1 MPKSPHTMT
10 SLRFIVP
17 LPLIMVSF
25 AVTGLRA
32 QILDLPANARISVI
46 GNTLA
51 ERMQH
56 DGWLETLVQAR
67 FPEKK
72 VVFRELGFSG
82 DELETRLRSQDFGT
96 PDEWLKRCQ
105 TDVVIAMF
113 GYNESFA
120 DEAGLE
126 DFENRLK
133 RWITRTRSQEYNGET
148 APRIVLVSPPA
159 FEDLSGQRL
168 TAGLPD
174 GREHNRRLALY
185 ATAMRRVAEE
195 EKVLFVDL
203 FEPSLR
209 RWQSAGADPH
219 TLNGVH
225 MLPAGNRFI
234 AEVIDGALFGAAP
247 AVDENRLETI
257 RQAVLDKNWHWFHRY
272 RTTDGYSIF
281 GGRADLA
288 FTDGQ
293 TNREVAQRELEVLDY
308 LTAER
313 DKRIHA
319 NAAGGDYTPD
329 DKNAPP
335 LIPVIS
341 NKPGEGPDGKHLFL
355 GGEEAIGKMKVQ
367 SGLTVNLFASEEQF
381 PELASPVQM
390 SFDNRGR
397 LWVAVWPTYPH
408 WQPLVEKMNDKLLIF
423 SDTDGDGRADK
434 MKVFADG
441 LHNPTGFEFWNGGV
455 LLAQAPD
462 LWFLKDTD
470 GDDVADVRT
479 RVLHGIDSADTHH
492 TANSFVYGPDGAVYF
507 QEGTF
512 HHSQIE
518 SPWGPPLRQVNAGV
532 FRFDPRRQTV
542 ESYISYGFANPHGH
556 VFDEWG
562 QDFVTD
568 GTGNVNYY
576 AAPFSGHLDYPAKH
590 SGYFPFFQQWV
601 RPSGATEI
609 VSGGHLPESLQ
620 GNYLIANVIG
630 FQGLLN
636 YRIEEAGSGF
646 SATEEEPILSSSD
659 PNFRPVDI
667 EIGPDGAIYFL
678 DWQNPIIGHM
688 QHNLRDPNR
697 DKVHGRVYRVTANG
711 RPADPVIDLHSMP
724 VDDLLKQLAAP
735 HARNRY
741 RARIELSGRDS
752 REVLAAVASRVGD
765 LDKSDPGYE
774 HHLLELLWTTRQHN
788 DVHEELLERVL
799 TSGEPRARAAAVRVL
814 CYSRHQSDRFLERLD
829 RAVNDP
835 HPRVRL
841 EAVRALSF
849 EPSAAAAEIA
859 LRVLD
864 HETDPFINYCLKE
877 TLRATEKAWR
887 PALVSGKAFAAGHEA
902 GLRYVLALLSPS
914 ELPGV
919 FSSPVVNRELL
930 VRAGVLNTARMKA
943 ASQIAAERGTDAR
956 NVILDVIAELDSD
969 SGSDS
974 ESVLADLTHLFLHG
988 DGSSPHRPVAGQE
1001 TFAPYVGKLR
1011 QLAESGN
1018 KSITRQIA
1026 YSTLMQAGQ
1035 PVEELWQSAQSS
1047 PARFRDLVAGMA
1059 IVDAADVKKELAG
1072 RVAGLFRSLPM
1083 ALEGAL
1089 SEGSSVKGRYVRIE
1103 LPGDE
1108 KTLTLAEVQIF
1119 SGETNVAPR
1128 GTATQSAVAHGG
1140 VPERAI
1146 DGDIN
1151 PLYWA
1156 QSQTHTPENQKD
1168 PWWQIDLGEAVAINR
1183 VVVWNR
1189 VEKEFGKRLDGFVLK
1204 VLDDAEQVVYSSEP
1218 IPAPDRS
1225 VSLSIAGDPRGDI
1238 REAAILAAAHLSPGE
1253 QETFG
1258 AFADLI
1264 LGGLSRTQ
1272 AIRGMARLP
1281 RRSWVEPRIEELVKN
1296 IVGHLAELTVAE
1308 RTRPSALDEI
1318 SLARNLVT
1326 ALPPEIASPWRKQL
1340 DELGVTVVVLRPVP
1354 HRMQYDRNQFY
1365 VEAGKPFQ
1373 LVLDNTDIMP
1383 HNVVI
1388 TSPGAYAKVGIAAE
1402 LMTSDHTSSGTSFV
1416 PNLPEVLFASNL
1428 LQPGQVQQMEIVAP
1442 KTPGDYPYVCTYP
1455 GHWRRMYGV
1464 MHVVE
1469 DIASAPVEAFA
1480 PTVDSE
1486 VALRPFVREW
1496 TLADFRESGEAFDEP
1511 PSFERARALFT
1522 ELSCAQCHKAGEV
1535 GQGDIGPNLHTVR
1548 DRLAKKEI
1556 DRDKVL
1562 QSLIEPSAD
1571 IEEKYRTWIMLD
1583 LNGRVHTGVV
1593 AERTETELRL
1603 LANPLDKG
1611 EPVTLRI
1618 EDIEE
1623 ERESPVSMMPAG
1635 LLNTCSRQEILE
1647 LLLYVESGGDSGHPA
1662 WQVEGSIS
1670 K

>member
-1 MPKSPHTMT
+1 MAQLLHST
-10 SLRFIVP
+10 LFRFM
-17 LPLIMVSF
+17 LPALIGLLAVS
-25 AVTGLRA
+25 AGRA
-32 QILDLPANARISVI
+32 QILELPANARISVI

-51 ERMQH
+51 DRMQH
-56 DGWLETLVQAR
+56 DGWLESLVQAR
-67 FPEKK
+67 FPDKK
-72 VVFRELGFSG
+72 TVFRELGFSG
-82 DELETRLRSQDFGT
+82 DELELRLRSQDFGS

-120 DEAGLE
+120 DQEGIDE
-126 DFENRLK
+126 FEKRLK
-133 RWITRTRSQEYNGET
+133 RFITRTRSQNYNGRSSPT
-148 APRIVLVSPPA
+148 IVLVSPHA
-159 FEDLSGQRL
+159 FEDLTATPMG
-168 TAGLPD
+168 AGLPD
-174 GREHNRRLALY
+174 GNEHNRRLALY
-185 ATAMRRVAEE
+185 TGAMQRVAGSEN
-195 EKVLFVDL
+195 VFFVDL
-203 FEPSLR
+203 FGPSLR
-209 RWQSAGADPH
+209 QWQSAGAGPY

-225 MLPAGNRFI
+225 LLPEGNRFI
-234 AEVIDGALFGAAP
+234 AEIIDTALFGQALSR
-247 AVDENRLETI
+247 DEKRLEAI
-257 RQAVLDKNWHWFHRY
+257 RQAVLDKNRHWFHRY
-272 RTTDGYSIF
+272 RTTDGYSIY

-308 LTAER
+308 MTASR
-313 DKRIHA
+313 DKVIHA
-319 NAAGGDYTPD
+319 VAAGNTGAPD
-329 DKNAPP
+329 DSGAPP

-341 NKPGEGPDGKHLFL
+341 NKPGDGPEGKHIFL
-355 GGEEAIGKMKVQ
+355 GGEEAIRKMKIQ
-367 SGLTVNLFASEEQF
+367 PGLSVNLFASEEQF

-390 SFDNRGR
+390 SFDTRGR

-408 WQPLVEKMNDKLLIF
+408 WQPLVEEMNDKLLIF
-423 SDTDGDGRADK
+423 SDTDGDGRADE

-462 LWFLKDTD
+462 IWFLKDTD
-470 GDDVADVRT
+470 GDDIADIRQ

-492 TANSFVYGPDGAVYF
+492 TANSFVYGPDGAMYF

-518 SPWGPPLRQVNAGV
+518 SPWEKPLRQVNAGV
-532 FRFDPRRQTV
+532 FRFDPRIQTI

-576 AAPFSGHLDYPAKH
+576 AAPFSGHLEYPAKH

-601 RPSGATEI
+601 RPSGATEL
-609 VSGGHLPESLQ
+609 VSGGHFPESMQ

-636 YRIEEAGSGF
+636 YRVEEAGSGF
-646 SATEEEPILSSSD
+646 SATEAEPILSSTD

-697 DKVHGRVYRVTANG
+697 DKVHGRVYRVTCDG
-711 RPADPVIDLHSMP
+711 RPLDPVTDLHRMAIP
-724 VDDLLKQLAAP
+724 DLLKQLELP

-752 REVLAAVASRVGD
+752 REVLAAVAARVGQ
-765 LDKSDPGYE
+765 LDPKDARLE
-774 HHLLELLWTTRQHN
+774 HHLLELLWITRQHN
-788 DVHEELLERVL
+788 SVDETLLERVL
-799 TSGEPRARAAAVRVL
+799 TSSEPRARAAAVRVL
-814 CYSRHQSDRFLERLD
+814 CYSRHQCGKYLERMK

-859 LRVLD
+859 LRALD
-864 HETDPFINYCLKE
+864 HETDPFIDYCLNE
-877 TLRATEKAWR
+877 TLRATENAWR
-887 PALVSGKAFAAGHEA
+887 PALVSGESFAADHET
-902 GLRYVLALLSPS
+902 GLRHVLARLSPS
-914 ELPGV
+914 ELAGV
-919 FSSPVVNRELL
+919 RSSPVVNRELL

-943 ASQIAAERGTDAR
+943 ASQIAAMRGTDPR
-956 NVILDVIAELDSD
+956 TVILDLIGELDAE

-988 DGSSPHRPVAGQE
+988 DGISPHRPVTGQE
-1001 TFAPYVGKLR
+1001 TFAPYVDKLR
-1011 QLAESGN
+1011 TLAEEGS

-1035 PVEELWQSAQSS
+1035 PVEELWQSAQQS

-1059 IVDAADVKKELAG
+1059 IVDTAEIKAELAE
-1072 RVAGLFRSLPM
+1072 RVAGLFQSLPM
-1083 ALEGAL
+1083 TLEQTI
-1089 SEGSSVKGRYVRIE
+1089 SDQPSVKGRYVRIE
-1103 LPGDE
+1103 LPGDQR
-1108 KTLTLAEVQIF
+1108 TLTLAEVQVF
-1119 SGETNVAPR
+1119 SGERNVAT
-1128 GTATQSAVAHGG
+1128 GGSATQSADAHGG
-1140 VPERAI
+1140 TAGRAI
-1146 DGDIN
+1146 DGDTN
-1151 PLYWA
+1151 PVYA
-1156 QSQTHTPENQKD
+1156 AGSQSHTPENRKD
-1168 PWWQIDLGEAVAINR
+1168 PWWQVDLGESVAINR

-1189 VEKEFGKRLDGFVLK
+1189 VEQDFGKRLDGFVLK
-1204 VLDDAEQVVYSSEP
+1204 ILDDGNQVVYTSEP
-1218 IPAPDRS
+1218 IPAPERS
-1225 VSLSIAGDPRGDI
+1225 VSLSVAGDPRGEI
-1238 REAAILAAAHLSPGE
+1238 REAAILAAAHLSPGD
-1253 QETFG
+1253 QQTFS

-1264 LGGLSRTQ
+1264 LNGLSRTQ
-1272 AIRGMARLP
+1272 AVRGMARLP
-1281 RRSWVEPRIEELVKN
+1281 RRSWVEPRIEELIKN
-1296 IVGHLAELTVAE
+1296 IVDHLAGLTVGE

-1326 ALPPEIASPWRKQL
+1326 ALPPEAASPWQKQL
-1340 DELGVTVVVLRPVP
+1340 NELGVTVVVLRPVP

-1402 LMTSDHTSSGTSFV
+1402 LMTGDPSSSGTNYV
-1416 PNLPEVLFASNL
+1416 PNMPEVLFASRL

-1496 TLADFRESGEAFDEP
+1496 ALADFRDAGDSFEEA

-1522 ELSCAQCHKAGEV
+1522 ELSCAQCHKVGEA

-1548 DRLAKKEI
+1548 DRMVNKEL
-1556 DRDKVL
+1556 DREKVL
-1562 QSLIEPSAD
+1562 QSLVEPSAD
-1571 IEEKYRTWIMLD
+1571 IEEKYRTWILLD
-1583 LNGRVHTGVV
+1583 LDGRVHTGVI
-1593 AERTETELRL
+1593 AERTEETIRL

-1611 EPVTLRI
+1611 EAVTLNVG
-1618 EDIEE
+1618 DIEE

-1647 LLLYVESGGDSGHPA
+1647 LLLYIETGGDSAHPG
-1662 WQVEGSIS
+1662 WQVQGALAR
-1670 K
+1670 